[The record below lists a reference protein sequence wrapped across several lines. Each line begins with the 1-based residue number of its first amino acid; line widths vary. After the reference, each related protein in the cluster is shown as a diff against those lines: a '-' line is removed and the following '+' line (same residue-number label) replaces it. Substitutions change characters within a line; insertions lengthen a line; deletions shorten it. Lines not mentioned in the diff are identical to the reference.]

1 MTQWWMG
8 SQEQLPGVDDH
19 DDLAALDFGG
29 PFGDELIADD
39 GRDAASGD
47 LDFLVVNGEEFG
59 AAAEGGEDAVLD
71 ALQEYSPVQP
81 EDTGSDLDSIASLS
95 AEDEEDE
102 EPEPQ
107 LFTVTNPPGTVSV
120 STLMDGR
127 IHQVELSPEVTTM
140 TEPEL
145 EDEILAIGNLARQK
159 ALAAQYTFIH
169 DTMSQSGAVDSAFV
183 REFALSHLALPTP
196 EQAAAAQAEMFVTRY
211 GVADD

>member
-8 SQEQLPGVDDH
+8 SQEQLTGV

-29 PFGDELIADD
+29 PYGDELIADD

-47 LDFLVVNGEEFG
+47 LDFLVVNVEEFG

-81 EDTGSDLDSIASLS
+81 EDTESDLDAIASLT

-127 IHQVELSPEVTTM
+127 IHQVELSPGVTSM

-183 REFALSHLALPTP
+183 REFTLSHLALPTP
-196 EQAAAAQAEMFVTRY
+196 EQAAAAQADVFVTRY